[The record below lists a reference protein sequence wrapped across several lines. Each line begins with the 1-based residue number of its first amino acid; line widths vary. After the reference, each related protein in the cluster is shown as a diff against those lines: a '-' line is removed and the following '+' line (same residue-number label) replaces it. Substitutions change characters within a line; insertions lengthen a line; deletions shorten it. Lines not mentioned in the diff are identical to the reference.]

1 MLTTNPLFSFA
12 MAEMT
17 TLLAAIYRNYS
28 TCIQERQKGISPGII
43 SRFELLY
50 DETYENVQVSDM
62 ALNLIRDDHACA
74 SD

>member
-1 MLTTNPLFSFA
+1 MTHPLTSFA

-17 TLLAAIYRNYS
+17 TLLAAVYKNYS

-50 DETYENVQVSDM
+50 DEAYENVQVSD
-62 ALNLIRDDHACA
+62 IV
-74 SD
+74 